1 MYMSHLSVDKHSIWG
16 KKDEQLDLL
25 VVIKDF
31 LKLLSMIVLDHH

>member
-1 MYMSHLSVDKHSIWG
+1 MYMSHLSVDKYSIWG
-16 KKDEQLDLL
+16 KDEQLDLL